1 MKTFTVELSDRQAAR
16 IETIAALVN
25 MTPGQLLTCLSF
37 EEFAGW
43 EGSQSP
49 ESWIYGVRESFA
61 AYVKQGEAT
70 GADVEALL
78 RGGLAQMSLSKLIKL
93 TEKVVD
99 KQEREASARIHWFHA
114 AGRRML
120 SA

>member
-1 MKTFTVELSDRQAAR
+1 MKTVTVELSDEQAAR

-37 EEFAGW
+37 AEFAGW
-43 EGSQSP
+43 EGSPQ
-49 ESWIYGVRESFA
+49 EWIYGVNEDFKN
-61 AYVKQGEAT
+61 YVQHSKVTGE
-70 GADVEALL
+70 DIEALL
-78 RGGLAQMSLSKLIKL
+78 RGGLAQMSFSKLIKL
-93 TEKVVD
+93 TAELVDEEKT
-99 KQEREASARIHWFHA
+99 EAGVRLHWFEA